1 MKQDAMNPK
10 LVPVVGL
17 QMLFVAFGAL
27 VLVFGIGGIVRKL
40 GDFSLG
46 LSAIAGILLNL
57 ALPHSDG

>member
-1 MKQDAMNPK
+1 MSQNSMKPK

-27 VLVFGIGGIVRKL
+27 
-40 GDFSLG
+40 
-46 LSAIAGILLNL
+46 